1 MAIRPN
7 AVLTALSQRPHN
19 GVLRTVGTDAAV
31 KLLRSMG
38 LRNGLIGELRERL
51 HELSDRGEIVI
62 DCEGN
67 RFELIALPDALEDT
81 VTDTKDVENP
91 MIAPAGQRK
100 TTYARDGE
108 GRELPSHLGPQ
119 HVGPLTI
126 TYKDQVAGEGI
137 AAAADLVYGE
147 LVKCSKLRYGRDELR
162 AAVRAYLLPLYD
174 DKSEVAEAMGAPV
187 VSHLLGCG
195 RAKRV
200 PVPGRRNEFVIEL
213 VVVDPIDA
221 EIGSPEVTVE
231 AVPELDPIEVLTRL
245 VPELEEAR
253 RRIIELEALVNS
265 AISVEVV
272 TELTERA
279 EGLQAEKEELQ
290 RKLDAAAV
298 EKTKILAG
306 QRERLGK
313 VRRDHESALATLRE
327 ENARGLAAVRREL
340 EATLQENNALK
351 EQAAQRV
358 MPEDLRRRV
367 DKVLGK

>member
-7 AVLTALSQRPHN
+7 AVLTALGQRPHN

-31 KLLRSMG
+31 KLLRSMS

-81 VTDTKDVENP
+81 VTDTKDEESP

-119 HVGPLTI
+119 HVGPITI

-137 AAAADLVYGE
+137 AAAADLVYEE
-147 LVKCSKLRYGRDELR
+147 LVKCSKLRYGRDELL
-162 AAVRAYLLPLYD
+162 AAVQVHLLPLYD
-174 DKSEVAEAMGAPV
+174 DKTEVAVAMGGPV
-187 VSHLLGCG
+187 LSYLLSCG

-213 VVVDPIDA
+213 IVVDQVEA
-221 EIGSPEVTVE
+221 EVESPEVAVT
-231 AVPELDPIEVLTRL
+231 AVPEFDPIEVLTRL

-253 RRIIELEALVNS
+253 RRITELEVLVEG

-279 EGLQAEKEELQ
+279 EGLQAEKEEFQ
-290 RKLDAAAV
+290 RKLDAAGA

-313 VRRDHESALATLRE
+313 VRRDHESALTKLRE
-327 ENARGLAAVRREL
+327 ENARSLAAVRREL
-340 EATLQENNALK
+340 EVALQENSSLK
-351 EQAAQRV
+351 AQAAQRA